1 MMSLPSRAFVLC
13 HLGLAAGLLFA
24 ANLALPAA
32 DPPAQPTKPANADD
46 VAFYEKEVEP
56 LLKAN
61 CLSCHGG
68 ESKIKGGLRLT
79 SRADALKGGDS
90 GVAVSLDKPGD
101 SLLLK
106 AVSYTDEDLKMPPKG
121 KLSPAQIEVL
131 SKWVTLGL

>member
-1 MMSLPSRAFVLC
+1 MMSLPSRACVLC
-13 HLGLAAGLLFA
+13 HLGLAVGILVA
-24 ANLALPAA
+24 ANLTLPAA
-32 DPPAQPTKPANADD
+32 DPPGQPTKPFTADD

-79 SRADALKGGDS
+79 SRDDTIKGGDS
-90 GVAVSLDKPGD
+90 GAVVALDKPEA

-106 AVSYTDEDLKMPPKG
+106 AISYT
-121 KLSPAQIEVL
+121 
-131 SKWVTLGL
+131 